1 MTLASDP
8 RFKNKSPD
16 YVRGWLEGEA
26 RLAAGVAATP
36 MRNDAAPN
44 ISRGEFREDTAPRPA
59 MVPAAARAKAA
70 MLSRDCHVRQD
81 DALNRAGLLSHA
93 DRDAE
98 TRRVIAE
105 RAVLDQQWRIETN
118 RKLIASGQAPLRLD
132 SADAPLAGAAAAKM
146 RMQVRSDSY
155 CHDRTSPEERPDYRT
170 DAAPSPRN
178 SSAADAR
185 ARLYN
190 QHR

>member
-1 MTLASDP
+1 MTLATDP
-8 RFKNKSPD
+8 RFKGRSPD
-16 YVRGWLEGEA
+16 YIRGWLEGEA
-26 RLAAGVAATP
+26 RLAAATP

-59 MVPAAARAKAA
+59 MIPAAARAKAA

-105 RAVLDQQWRIETN
+105 RAVVDEQWRVAMN
-118 RKLIASGQAPLRLD
+118 RKLMAEGQAPLRLD

-146 RMQVRSDSY
+146 RLQVRSDGY
-155 CHDRTSPEERPDYRT
+155 AYDRTSPEDRPDYRA

-185 ARLYN
+185 ARMYS
-190 QHR
+190 RGA